1 MQPDPNFFGDL
12 AYVLAA
18 AVVGGAIAWLA
29 RQPLI
34 LGYVLGGLMVSPF
47 TPGPSVSDLRTF
59 ELFAEIGVILLMF
72 TIGMEFSRRDLL
84 RVRWVALVG
93 GPLGILL
100 SVALG
105 LGAARVAG
113 WPPLQGAMIGI
124 VISVASTMALAQLLL
139 DRGELHSKHGRVMIG
154 ITLVEDLAVV
164 VLIVLVPAL
173 GFLEPGRLVGIG
185 VALATSLVILAPVAY
200 VSAKVVPP
208 LLVRVARTRSD
219 ALFLLVALS
228 LGVGTAAVAQA
239 AGLSLA
245 AGAFLAGIIIS
256 ESDYAHETLARLLS
270 LRDAFVAFFFVTIGA
285 LMDPRSVVEHW
296 PLLAA
301 MVGLVVVGKF
311 VTRTLVV
318 LLFGYEWRTAVLVGV
333 GLTQIGEFSFIL
345 VRVAHQAGHVG
356 RDVYNATLATALIT
370 ILLNAFLIRLTARV
384 IARRERAPQE
394 RPERRPVPAADEHRA
409 PLVLCGFG
417 RVGSAVGEALD
428 TFRVPYVVIESDLEV
443 VRALRAR
450 GVPCVLGN
458 ATHRTL
464 LEAGGVRGAAM
475 VVVALPERD
484 PARLTVR
491 AARALN
497 PSAPI
502 LARAQAPEDRA
513 ILQEAGAT
521 EVVQPE
527 FEAGLTLIR
536 HSLVRLRLP
545 RERVLE
551 YLERLRDATE
561 TGRVPEA
568 GGLEA
573 LPGVAVVEV
582 GAGGLADQSL
592 REAHVRER
600 YGVTVVA
607 IARADGDVVSN
618 PPADAILRSGDRLHV
633 FGLPE
638 QIETFRGAAGG
649 QAPSPGPAAADSSR
663 ESS

>member
-1 MQPDPNFFGDL
+1 MQPDPIFFGDL

-47 TPGPSVSDLRTF
+47 TPGPSVSDLHTF
-59 ELFAEIGVILLMF
+59 ELFAEIGVVLLMF
-72 TIGMEFSRRDLL
+72 TIGMEFSWRDLL
-84 RVRWVALVG
+84 RVKWVALVG
-93 GPLGILL
+93 GPLGMFL

-105 LGAARVAG
+105 LGAALVAG
-113 WPPLQGAMIGI
+113 WPPLQGVMIGI
-124 VISVASTMALAQLLL
+124 VISVASTMALARLLL

-164 VLIVLVPAL
+164 ALIVLVPAL
-173 GFLEPGRLVGIG
+173 GSLAPGRLVGIG
-185 VALATSLVILAPVAY
+185 TALATSLIILAPVAY

-208 LLVRVARTRSD
+208 LLARVARTRSD
-219 ALFLLVALS
+219 ELFLLVALT

-285 LMDPRSVVEHW
+285 LLDPRSVVEHW
-296 PLLAA
+296 PLLAT
-301 MVGLVVVGKF
+301 MVGLVVLGKF
-311 VTRTLVV
+311 VIRTPVV
-318 LLFGYEWRTAVLVGV
+318 LLFGYDWRTAVLVGV

-345 VRVAHQAGHVG
+345 VRVAHQAGHVS

-370 ILLNAFLIRLTARV
+370 ILINAFLFRLTARV
-384 IARRERAPQE
+384 IARRERAQE
-394 RPERRPVPAADEHRA
+394 RAEQRPVPVADEHRA

-464 LEAGGVRGAAM
+464 LEAGGVPGAPM
-475 VVVALPERD
+475 VVVALPEREA
-484 PARLTVR
+484 ARLTVR

-513 ILQEAGAT
+513 VLQEAGAT

-536 HSLVRLRLP
+536 HSLTRFNLP

-551 YLERLRDATE
+551 YLERFRDATE
-561 TGRVPEA
+561 TGRAPEA
-568 GGLEA
+568 GGFEA

-582 GAGGLADQSL
+582 GAGSLADQSL